1 MKIDIAQTPMAPRKV
16 GSVARPLNILVVGEE
31 SAGME
36 LVRTLARGTH
46 RVVGVLT
53 SPEVPGGKIGSLWGA
68 AQKLGLPTLPAK
80 RVKESALADEIRALQ
95 VDVLLN
101 VHSLYIIHR
110 EVLAAPRLGS
120 FNLHP
125 GPLPQYAGLNCMSW
139 ALYHGES
146 RYGVTLHK
154 MEPEI
159 DAGSIAGQALFEIE
173 DADSALSLTLK
184 CVKAGLPLIHEL
196 LRSAAE
202 TGTIPMREQDL
213 SERNYY
219 GKEVPE
225 GGWLDWSR
233 SARAVFN
240 FIRACDYFPFRS
252 PWGHPKARRN
262 GEEIGILKAA
272 LLGQP
277 TNVPPGTVGAGSGH
291 AVRVACGG
299 EWLGVNTVFSAGK
312 YRDASEVL
320 QPGDQLEGA
329 PEGNSPQ

>member
-1 MKIDIAQTPMAPRKV
+1 MKLDTARTATAPGKV
-16 GSVARPLNILVVGEE
+16 GSLARSLNILVVGEE
-31 SAGME
+31 LAGME
-36 LVRTLARGTH
+36 LVRTLARGPH
-46 RVVGVLT
+46 RIVDVLT

-80 RVKESALADEIRALQ
+80 RVKDPTLAAEIRAKQ

-110 EVLAAPRLGS
+110 EVLVAPRLSS

-125 GPLPQYAGLNCMSW
+125 GPLPRYAGLNCMSW

-146 RYGVTLHK
+146 CYGVTLHK

-159 DAGSIAGQALFEIE
+159 DAGAIAGQALFEIE
-173 DADSALSLTLK
+173 DTDTALSLTLK

-196 LRSAAE
+196 LHSAAE
-202 TGTIPMREQDL
+202 TGAIPMNEQDL
-213 SERNYY
+213 SERQYY

-233 SARAVFN
+233 PARAIFN

-252 PWGHPKARRN
+252 PWGFPKTRLN
-262 GEEIGILKAA
+262 GDEIGIIKAT
-272 LLGQP
+272 LLNQA
-277 TNVPPGTVGAGSGH
+277 TNVPPGTVGAPVGPM
-291 AVRVACGG
+291 VRVACGD
-299 EWLGVNTVFSAGK
+299 EWIGVKTVFSKGE
-312 YRDASEVL
+312 YRDAAEVL
-320 QPGDQLEGA
+320 HPGVRLSGFPDG
-329 PEGNSPQ
+329 SR